1 MTIHE
6 YERYV
11 REVEGQRGDQ
21 PVPRSAALAIAICCF
36 VVALALAWWGL
47 S

>member
-6 YERYV
+6 YEQWR
-11 REVEGQRGDQ
+11 REVEGDQ
-21 PVPRSAALAIAICCF
+21 PVPRSAALAISVCC
-36 VVALALAWWGL
+36 VIVAAALAWWGL